1 MYAVPLPTIR
11 YQGGKTAEPCRC
23 ITSCSLVAMATHP
36 LTRDD
41 VCEIVAQL
49 RQCFALTSDDWPNL
63 EAVLLDT
70 IKKSAVAELT
80 YEPVREVLS
89 RVEGMYDKD
98 TWKKNNEIVFR
109 ACFVL
114 IMMKRCSEQLLDSV
128 DALLKEFPSF
138 SSADEAERA
147 LLVKFRNVM
156 FFGINLFNA
165 KSNKGKL
172 MELAGRLSGKVYTT
186 GGGST
191 VEAKRRELIYQEL
204 GGVVK
209 KKLTV
214 PRKRKLG
221 KLETDRGRDKG
232 AHSRPRKVQRMTK
245 QFIYTPGTRA
255 ARSEPVAVGSVSPAK
270 YNSDALSHQDPEL
283 LLLEPMPETLSPALS
298 SAWFQLGGTADGFAR
313 LQPPPVPDASP
324 GSASPNAGDGE
335 WSLSMCSAPTNG
347 ASTTTGTTG
356 TTQST
361 VTTGAHPGTYTDEQL
376 PAALLLQRSLTI
388 DFSKPIFAEDDT

>member
-1 MYAVPLPTIR
+1 
-11 YQGGKTAEPCRC
+11 
-23 ITSCSLVAMATHP
+23 MATHP

-114 IMMKRCSEQLLDSV
+114 ILMKRCSEQLLGSV

-138 SSADEAERA
+138 STADEAERG
-147 LLVKFRNVM
+147 LLVKFRDVM

-214 PRKRKLG
+214 PRKRKPG
-221 KLETDRGRDKG
+221 KQETDRGRDKG
-232 AHSRPRKVQRMTK
+232 ALSRPRKVHRMTK

-255 ARSEPVAVGSVSPAK
+255 ARSEPISVDLTSPAK

-313 LQPPPVPDASP
+313 LQPPSVPEVSP

-347 ASTTTGTTG
+347 ASTTTGTTA
-356 TTQST
+356 TTQAT
-361 VTTGAHPGTYTDEQL
+361 VTTGTHPGTYTDEQL